1 VRARPRGASG
11 RSRSTRR
18 GRSRRR
24 CAGAPSFGRCAGS
37 PGTRSTTGHRSCEGG
52 VHAGARRVGVEGDDP
67 VDVHGRA
74 AGLGGRGEPSQDRL
88 GQLAAGR
95 AGCEDH
101 GDDAGLVL
109 LGHGVGGQ
117 HDQVGCRSDL
127 RDDAGDA
134 RRLLGS
140 SSPMTTS
147 ARAHASSRRARPAPR
162 PDPSTWPSTGAGA
175 TASARAATARRRA
188 VTRSDSAP
196 PAAASPGVATS
207 SRTVA
212 AMDDCEP
219 SSPSPAGVRP
229 SSRPRRSSTKANS
242 PICANRKK
250 LDTAV
255 AMPMPVSAAAVAVVT
270 SFTRSTRAT
279 AASTSR
285 GDDRQQEHLG

>member
-1 VRARPRGASG
+1 M
-11 RSRSTRR
+11 
-18 GRSRRR
+18 RR
-24 CAGAPSFGRCAGS
+24 CSHSGGCAGS
-37 PGTRSTTGHRSCEGG
+37 PGTRSTTGHRSCDGG

-101 GDDAGLVL
+101 GATPDSCCSGTASVDSTTRWAAGAT
-109 LGHGVGGQ
+109 
-117 HDQVGCRSDL
+117 CATTPAMR
-127 RDDAGDA
+127 AA
-134 RRLLGS
+134 CPGS
-140 SSPMTTS
+140 SSPMTTT
-147 ARAHASSRRARPAPR
+147 ARGHASSRRARPAPR
-162 PDPSTWPSTGAGA
+162 PDTSTWPSTGAGA
-175 TASARAATARRRA
+175 TGCARAATARRRA
-188 VTRSDSAP
+188 VTRSDSAL

-242 PICANRKK
+242 PICANRKEV
-250 LDTAV
+250 DTAV
-255 AMPMPVSAAAVAVVT
+255 AMPTPVSAAAVVT
-270 SFTRSTRAT
+270 SFTRSTGAT
-279 AASTSR
+279 TASTSR